1 MAAHPLSWVEALLLG
16 VVQGLTEFIP
26 VSSDGHLALVPV
38 LFGSV
43 SPTLTFNVA
52 LHGGTLLAA
61 IAYYA
66 KDVAAAV
73 GGLGRFAAGLFTGRA
88 RTVARE
94 DESARLGLLVLL
106 TTIPTGLIAVA
117 TRDYIE
123 RWEQVPAM
131 AAICL
136 VVTGLG
142 LVFADRWERRRA
154 TEGIADARSTSWT
167 RALLMGTAQSAGLL
181 PGISRSGSCIV
192 SGVLLGLERQFTVR
206 FGFLMMIPA
215 VLGATVF
222 ELKDVF
228 EPGQSQLD
236 PGPTLLGAIAA
247 AVTGFAAIAI
257 TLRVV
262 RARRL
267 WVFGAYCIA
276 LGIFGT
282 LMLWQTGRLGEG
294 IGG

>member
-1 MAAHPLSWVEALLLG
+1 MAAHRLSWVEALLLG

-61 IAYYA
+61 IVYYA
-66 KDVAAAV
+66 KDVASAL
-73 GGLGRFAAGLFTGRA
+73 GGLGRFLRGLFTGRA
-88 RTVARE
+88 RAVARE
-94 DESARLGLLVLL
+94 DEGARLGLLVLV
-106 TTIPTGLIAVA
+106 TTVPTAAIAVA

-123 RWEQVPAM
+123 HWEQIPAM

-142 LVFADRWERRRA
+142 LLFADRWERRRGE
-154 TEGIADARSTSWT
+154 EGITDARSTSWA

-192 SGVLLGLERQFTVR
+192 AGVLLGLERQFTVR

-222 ELKDVF
+222 ELKDVL
-228 EPGQSQLD
+228 EPGQGQLD
-236 PGPTLLGAIAA
+236 VGPALLGAVAS
-247 AVTGFAAIAI
+247 AVTGFLAIAF

-267 WVFGAYCIA
+267 WVFGVYCVA

-282 LMLWQTGRLGEG
+282 LMLWQTGRFGEG